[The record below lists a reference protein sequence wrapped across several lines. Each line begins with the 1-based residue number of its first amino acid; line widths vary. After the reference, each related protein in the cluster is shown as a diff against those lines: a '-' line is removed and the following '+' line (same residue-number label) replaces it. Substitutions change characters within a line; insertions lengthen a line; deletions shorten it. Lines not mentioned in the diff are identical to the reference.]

1 MNDVFLKALPVLQK
15 LTTAGFEAYFV
26 GGSVRDYLLNRTI
39 SDVDIATSA
48 FPEEVKEIFQSTY
61 DTGIAHG
68 TVTVRENNE
77 FYEVTT
83 FRTEGTYEDFRRPS
97 EVTFIRSLE
106 EDLKRRDFTMNA
118 IAMDEHFAL
127 HDPFSGQLAIQ
138 NKEIKAVGKASERFH
153 EDALRMMRAVRF
165 LSQLDFELDKETE
178 KALESQIELLQH
190 TSVER
195 ITVEW
200 IKMMKGKAAKR
211 AIELLLKV
219 KMETYLPGLKDEK
232 LALSEFASWDWEK
245 RTTEESIWLGLVVAV
260 KPNNVTA
267 FLKAWKLP
275 NKTIQLVNKAYQDA
289 LKMKETWLT
298 DELYYAGKAVFSLV
312 NELNVIRGQENNQ
325 HKLSQAYEA
334 LPIHSKKD
342 LAITGADLLKWSGES
357 AGPWVKETLDKVEC
371 GVLSNEINNE
381 KIQIKR
387 WLGYHE
393 E

>member
-15 LTTAGFEAYFV
+15 LTSAGFEAYFV

-68 TVTVRENNE
+68 TVTVRENKE
-77 FYEVTT
+77 CYEVTT
-83 FRTEGTYEDFRRPS
+83 FRTEGMYADFRRPS
-97 EVTFIRSLE
+97 EVTFIRSLK
-106 EDLKRRDFTMNA
+106 EDLLRRDFTMNA
-118 IAMDEHFAL
+118 IAMDEHFDL
-127 HDPFSGQLAIQ
+127 HDPFAGQLAIQ
-138 NKEIKAVGKASERFH
+138 HKEIKAVGKASERFH

-178 KALESQIELLQH
+178 NALGSQISLLQH

-200 IKMMKGKAAKR
+200 IKMIKGPAIKR
-211 AIELLLKV
+211 AIDLLVKV
-219 KMETYLPGLKDEK
+219 EMETYLPGLQGEK
-232 LALSEFASWDWEK
+232 AALTEFASWNWAK
-245 RTTEESIWLGLVVAV
+245 RTTEEVIWLGLVVAV
-260 KPNNVTA
+260 KPSNVTA

-275 NKTIQLVNKAYQDA
+275 NKTIQLVNKAFQDA
-289 LKMKETWLT
+289 LGTKETWLT
-298 DELYYAGKAVFSLV
+298 EELYHAGQPVFSLV
-312 NELNVIRGQENNQ
+312 NELNVLRGQEDKQQSLN
-325 HKLSQAYEA
+325 QAYEA

-342 LAITGADLLKWSGES
+342 LAITGADLLKWAGAS
-357 AGPWVKETLDKVEC
+357 AGPWVKETLDKLEC
-371 GVLSNEINNE
+371 AVLSSEINNE
-381 KIQIKR
+381 KNQIKR

>member
-48 FPEEVKEIFQSTY
+48 FPEEVKEIFQTSY

-195 ITVEW
+195 MTVEW

-232 LALSEFASWDWEK
+232 SALIEFASWDWEK

-260 KPNNVTA
+260 KPNNVNA

-298 DELYYAGKAVFSLV
+298 DELYHAGKAVFSLV

>member
-26 GGSVRDYLLNRTI
+26 GGSVRDYLLNRSI

-48 FPEEVKEIFQSTY
+48 FPEEVKDIFQSTY
-61 DTGIAHG
+61 DTGILHG
-68 TVTVRENNE
+68 TVTVRENKVC
-77 FYEVTT
+77 YEVTT

-106 EDLKRRDFTMNA
+106 EDLLRRDFTMNA
-118 IAMDEHFAL
+118 IAMDENFKL

-165 LSQLDFELDKETE
+165 LSQLDFQLEKETE
-178 KALESQIELLQH
+178 TALANQIALLQH

-200 IKMMKGKAAKR
+200 IKMVKGQAVKR

-219 KMETYLPGLKDEK
+219 EMETYLPGLKGEK
-232 LALSEFASWDWEK
+232 SALTEFASWDWGK
-245 RTTEESIWLGLVVAV
+245 RTTETAIWLGLVVAV
-260 KPNNVTA
+260 KPSNITA

-275 NKTIQLVNKAYQDA
+275 NKTIQLVNKAYEDA
-289 LKMKETWLT
+289 LNMKETWLT
-298 DELYYAGKAVFSLV
+298 EELYHAQEAVFLLV
-312 NELNVIRGQENNQ
+312 NEINNIRGQRDKEDEL
-325 HKLSQAYEA
+325 KKAYEL

-342 LAITGADLLKWSGES
+342 LAITGADLLKWTGEN

-371 GVLSNEINNE
+371 QVLMGKINNE
-381 KIQIKR
+381 KNQIKR

>member
-48 FPEEVKEIFQSTY
+48 FPEEVKEIFQTSY

-127 HDPFSGQLAIQ
+127 QDPFSGQLAIQ

-200 IKMMKGKAAKR
+200 LKMMKGKAAKR

-232 LALSEFASWDWEK
+232 SALSEFASWDWEK

-260 KPNNVTA
+260 KPNNVNA

-275 NKTIQLVNKAYQDA
+275 NKTIQLVNKAYQYA
-289 LKMKETWLT
+289 LNMKETWLT
-298 DELYYAGKAVFSLV
+298 EELYHAGKAVFSLV

-325 HKLSQAYEA
+325 HKVSQAYEA

-342 LAITGADLLKWSGES
+342 LAITGADLLKWSRES

>member
-48 FPEEVKEIFQSTY
+48 FPEEVKEIFQTSY

-127 HDPFSGQLAIQ
+127 QDPFSGQLAIQ

-232 LALSEFASWDWEK
+232 SALSEFASWDWEK

-298 DELYYAGKAVFSLV
+298 EELYHAGKAVFSLV

-325 HKLSQAYEA
+325 HKVSQAYEA

>member
-48 FPEEVKEIFQSTY
+48 FPEEVKEIFQTSY

-127 HDPFSGQLAIQ
+127 QDPFSGQLAIQ

-200 IKMMKGKAAKR
+200 LKMMKGKAAKR

-232 LALSEFASWDWEK
+232 SALSEFASWDLEK

-260 KPNNVTA
+260 KPNNVNA

-275 NKTIQLVNKAYQDA
+275 NKTIQLVNKAYQYA
-289 LKMKETWLT
+289 LNMKETWLT
-298 DELYYAGKAVFSLV
+298 EELYHAGKAVFSLV

-325 HKLSQAYEA
+325 HKVSQAYEA

>member
-26 GGSVRDYLLNRTI
+26 GGSVRDYLLNRMI

-48 FPEEVKEIFQSTY
+48 FPEEVKEIFQTSY

-127 HDPFSGQLAIQ
+127 QDPFSGQLAIQ

-232 LALSEFASWDWEK
+232 SALSEFASWDWEK

-260 KPNNVTA
+260 KPNNVNA

-275 NKTIQLVNKAYQDA
+275 NKTIQLVNKAYQYA
-289 LKMKETWLT
+289 LNMKETWLT
-298 DELYYAGKAVFSLV
+298 EELYHAGKAVFSLV

-325 HKLSQAYEA
+325 HKVSQAYEA

-381 KIQIKR
+381 KNSD
-387 WLGYHE
+387 
-393 E
+393 

>member
-48 FPEEVKEIFQSTY
+48 FPEEVKEIFQTSY

-127 HDPFSGQLAIQ
+127 QDPFSGQLAIQ

-200 IKMMKGKAAKR
+200 LKMMKGKAAKR

-232 LALSEFASWDWEK
+232 SALSEFASWDWEK

-260 KPNNVTA
+260 KPNNVNA

-289 LKMKETWLT
+289 LKMKETWLK
-298 DELYYAGKAVFSLV
+298 DELYHAGKTVFSLV
-312 NELNVIRGQENNQ
+312 NELNVIRGKENNQ
-325 HKLSQAYEA
+325 HKVSQAYEA

>member
-77 FYEVTT
+77 YYEVTT

-97 EVTFIRSLE
+97 EVKFIRSLE
-106 EDLKRRDFTMNA
+106 EDLQRRDFTMNA
-118 IAMDEHFAL
+118 IAMDEHFVL
-127 HDPFSGQLAIQ
+127 HDPFSGQEAIQ

-195 ITVEW
+195 MTVEW

-232 LALSEFASWDWEK
+232 SALIEFASWDWEK

-298 DELYYAGKAVFSLV
+298 EELYHAGKAVFSLA
-312 NELNVIRGQENNQ
+312 NELNVIRGQGNNQ

-342 LAITGADLLKWSGES
+342 LAVTGADLLKWSGES

-371 GVLSNEINNE
+371 GILSNEINNE

>member
-48 FPEEVKEIFQSTY
+48 FPEEVKAIFQSTY

-195 ITVEW
+195 MTVEW

-232 LALSEFASWDWEK
+232 SALIEFASWDWEK

-260 KPNNVTA
+260 KPNNVNA

-298 DELYYAGKAVFSLV
+298 DELYHAGKAVFSLV

>member
-48 FPEEVKEIFQSTY
+48 FPEEVKEIFQTSY

-127 HDPFSGQLAIQ
+127 QDPFSGQLAIQ

-200 IKMMKGKAAKR
+200 LKMMKGKAAKR

-232 LALSEFASWDWEK
+232 SALSEFASWDWEK

-260 KPNNVTA
+260 KPNNVNA

-275 NKTIQLVNKAYQDA
+275 NKTIQLVNKAYQYA
-289 LKMKETWLT
+289 LNMKETWLT
-298 DELYYAGKAVFSLV
+298 EELYHAGKAVFSLV

-325 HKLSQAYEA
+325 HKVSQAYEA

-371 GVLSNEINNE
+371 GVLSNEINND

>member
-77 FYEVTT
+77 YYEVTT

-97 EVTFIRSLE
+97 EVKFIRSLE
-106 EDLKRRDFTMNA
+106 EDLQRRDFTMNA
-118 IAMDEHFAL
+118 IAMDEHFVL
-127 HDPFSGQLAIQ
+127 HDPFSGQEAIQ

-195 ITVEW
+195 MTVEW

-232 LALSEFASWDWEK
+232 SALIEFASWDWEK

-298 DELYYAGKAVFSLV
+298 EELYHAGKAVFSLV
-312 NELNVIRGQENNQ
+312 NELNVIRGQGNNQ

-342 LAITGADLLKWSGES
+342 LAVTGADLLKWSGES

-371 GVLSNEINNE
+371 GILSNEINNE

>member
-77 FYEVTT
+77 YYEVTT

-97 EVTFIRSLE
+97 EVKFIRSLE
-106 EDLKRRDFTMNA
+106 EDLQRRDFTMNA
-118 IAMDEHFAL
+118 IAMDEHFVL
-127 HDPFSGQLAIQ
+127 HDPFSGQEAIQ

-195 ITVEW
+195 MTVEW

-232 LALSEFASWDWEK
+232 SALIEFASWDWEK

-298 DELYYAGKAVFSLV
+298 EELYHAGKAVFSLA
-312 NELNVIRGQENNQ
+312 NELNVIRGQGNNQ

>member
-68 TVTVRENNE
+68 TVTVRENKE
-77 FYEVTT
+77 CYEVTT

-97 EVTFIRSLE
+97 EVTFIRSLK
-106 EDLKRRDFTMNA
+106 EDLLRRDFTMNA
-118 IAMDEHFAL
+118 IAMDEHFDL
-127 HDPFSGQLAIQ
+127 HDPFAGQLAIQ
-138 NKEIKAVGKASERFH
+138 HKEIKAVGKASERFH

-178 KALESQIELLQH
+178 NALGSQIALLEH

-200 IKMMKGKAAKR
+200 IKMIKGPAVKR
-211 AIELLLKV
+211 AMDLLLKV
-219 KMETYLPGLKDEK
+219 EMETYLPGLQGEK
-232 LALSEFASWDWEK
+232 AALTEFASWDWAK
-245 RTTEESIWLGLVVAV
+245 RISEEVIWLGLVVAV
-260 KPNNVTA
+260 KPSNVTA

-289 LKMKETWLT
+289 FDRKEIWQTE
-298 DELYYAGKAVFSLV
+298 ELYHAGQPVFSLV
-312 NELNVIRGQENNQ
+312 NELNVLRGQEDKQQVLN
-325 HKLSQAYEA
+325 QAYSA

-342 LAITGADLLKWSGES
+342 LAITGADLLKWSGEN
-357 AGPWVKETLDKVEC
+357 AGPWVKETLDKLEC
-371 GVLSNEINNE
+371 AILSSEINNE
-381 KIQIKR
+381 KNQIKR
-387 WLGYHE
+387 WLGFHE

>member
-48 FPEEVKEIFQSTY
+48 FPEEVKEIFQTSY

-127 HDPFSGQLAIQ
+127 QDPFSGQLAIQ

-200 IKMMKGKAAKR
+200 LKMMKGKAAKR

-232 LALSEFASWDWEK
+232 SALSEFASWDWEK

-260 KPNNVTA
+260 KPNNVNA

-275 NKTIQLVNKAYQDA
+275 NKTIQLVNKAYQYA
-289 LKMKETWLT
+289 LNMKETWLT
-298 DELYYAGKAVFSLV
+298 EELYHAGKAVFSLV

-325 HKLSQAYEA
+325 HKVSQAYEA

-342 LAITGADLLKWSGES
+342 LAITGADLLIWSGES

>member
-26 GGSVRDYLLNRTI
+26 GGSVRDYLLNKTI

-48 FPEEVKEIFQSTY
+48 FPEEVKEIFQTSY

-127 HDPFSGQLAIQ
+127 QDPFSGQLAIQ

-200 IKMMKGKAAKR
+200 LKMMKGKAAKR

-232 LALSEFASWDWEK
+232 SALSEFASWDWEK

-260 KPNNVTA
+260 KPNNVNA

-275 NKTIQLVNKAYQDA
+275 NKTIQLVNKAYQYA
-289 LKMKETWLT
+289 LNMKETWLT
-298 DELYYAGKAVFSLV
+298 EELYHAGKAVFSLV

-325 HKLSQAYEA
+325 HKVSQAYEA

>member
-48 FPEEVKEIFQSTY
+48 FPEEVKEIFQTSY

-127 HDPFSGQLAIQ
+127 QDPFSGQLAIQ

-200 IKMMKGKAAKR
+200 LKIMKGKAAKR

-232 LALSEFASWDWEK
+232 SALSEFASWDWEK

-260 KPNNVTA
+260 KPNNVNA

-275 NKTIQLVNKAYQDA
+275 NKTIQLVNKAYQYA
-289 LKMKETWLT
+289 LNMKETWLT
-298 DELYYAGKAVFSLV
+298 EELYHAGKAVFSLV

-325 HKLSQAYEA
+325 HKVSQAYEA

>member
-48 FPEEVKEIFQSTY
+48 FPEEVKEIFQTSY
-61 DTGIAHG
+61 DTGISHG

-178 KALESQIELLQH
+178 KALESQIELLKH

-232 LALSEFASWDWEK
+232 SALIEFASWDWEK

-260 KPNNVTA
+260 KPNNVNA

-289 LKMKETWLT
+289 LKMKETWLE
-298 DELYYAGKAVFSLV
+298 DELYHAGKAVFSLV

>member
-48 FPEEVKEIFQSTY
+48 FPEEVKEIFQTSY

-127 HDPFSGQLAIQ
+127 QDPFSGQLAIQ

-200 IKMMKGKAAKR
+200 LKMMKGKATKR

-232 LALSEFASWDWEK
+232 SALSEFASWDWEK

-260 KPNNVTA
+260 KPNNVNA

-275 NKTIQLVNKAYQDA
+275 NKTIQLVNKAYQYA
-289 LKMKETWLT
+289 LNMKETWLT
-298 DELYYAGKAVFSLV
+298 EELYHAGKAVFSLV

-325 HKLSQAYEA
+325 HKVSQAYEA

>member
-26 GGSVRDYLLNRTI
+26 GGSVRDYLLNRMI

-48 FPEEVKEIFQSTY
+48 FPEEVKEIFQTSY

-127 HDPFSGQLAIQ
+127 QDPFSGQLAIQ
-138 NKEIKAVGKASERFH
+138 NKEIKAVGKAFERFH

-200 IKMMKGKAAKR
+200 LKMMKGKAAKR

-232 LALSEFASWDWEK
+232 SALSEFASWDWEK

-260 KPNNVTA
+260 KPNNVNA

-275 NKTIQLVNKAYQDA
+275 NKTIQLVNKAYQYA
-289 LKMKETWLT
+289 LNMKETWLT
-298 DELYYAGKAVFSLV
+298 EELYHAGKAVFSLV

-325 HKLSQAYEA
+325 HKVSQAYEA

>member
-26 GGSVRDYLLNRTI
+26 GGSVRDYLLNRMI

-48 FPEEVKEIFQSTY
+48 FPEEVKEIFQTSY

-127 HDPFSGQLAIQ
+127 QDPFSGQLAIQ

-232 LALSEFASWDWEK
+232 SALSEFASWDWEK

-260 KPNNVTA
+260 KPNNVNA

-275 NKTIQLVNKAYQDA
+275 NKTIQLVNKAYQYA
-289 LKMKETWLT
+289 LNMKETWLT
-298 DELYYAGKAVFSLV
+298 EELYHAGKAVFSLV

-325 HKLSQAYEA
+325 HKVSQAYEA

>member
-1 MNDVFLKALPVLQK
+1 MTDVFLKALPVLQK

-26 GGSVRDYLLNRTI
+26 GGSVRDYLLNRPI

-68 TVTVRENNE
+68 TVTVRENKE
-77 FYEVTT
+77 CYEVTT

-106 EDLKRRDFTMNA
+106 EDLLRRDFTMNA
-118 IAMDEHFAL
+118 IAMDENFKL

-165 LSQLDFELDKETE
+165 LSQLDFQLDKETE
-178 KALESQIELLQH
+178 TALANQIALLQH

-200 IKMMKGKAAKR
+200 IKMMKGQAVKR
-211 AIELLLKV
+211 AIGLLLKV
-219 KMETYLPGLKDEK
+219 EMEAYLPGLKGEK
-232 LALSEFASWDWEK
+232 SVLMEFASWNWEK
-245 RTTEESIWLGLVVAV
+245 RTTETAIWLGLVIAV
-260 KPNNVTA
+260 KPSNITA

-275 NKTIQLVNKAYQDA
+275 NKTIQLVNKAYEDA
-289 LKMKETWLT
+289 LNMKETWLT
-298 DELYYAGKAVFSLV
+298 EELYHAQEAVFLLV
-312 NELNVIRGQENNQ
+312 NEINYIRGQSDKEDEL
-325 HKLSQAYEA
+325 KKAYEL

-342 LAITGADLLKWSGES
+342 LAITGADLLKWTGEN

-371 GVLSNEINNE
+371 QVLLGKINNE
-381 KIQIKR
+381 KNQIKR

>member
-48 FPEEVKEIFQSTY
+48 FPEEVKEIFQTSY

-127 HDPFSGQLAIQ
+127 QDPFSGQLAIQ

-200 IKMMKGKAAKR
+200 LKMMKGKAAKR

-232 LALSEFASWDWEK
+232 SALSEFSSWDWEK

-260 KPNNVTA
+260 KPNNVNA

-275 NKTIQLVNKAYQDA
+275 NKTIQLVNKAYQYA
-289 LKMKETWLT
+289 LNMKETWLT
-298 DELYYAGKAVFSLV
+298 EELYHAGKAVFSLV

-325 HKLSQAYEA
+325 HKVSQAYEA

>member
-15 LTTAGFEAYFV
+15 LTTACFEAYFV

-48 FPEEVKEIFQSTY
+48 FPEEVKEIFQTSY

-127 HDPFSGQLAIQ
+127 QDPFSGQLAIQ

-200 IKMMKGKAAKR
+200 LKMMKGKAAKR

-232 LALSEFASWDWEK
+232 SALSEFASWDWEK

-260 KPNNVTA
+260 KPNNVNA

-275 NKTIQLVNKAYQDA
+275 NKTIQLVNKAYQYA
-289 LKMKETWLT
+289 LNMKETWLT
-298 DELYYAGKAVFSLV
+298 EELYHAGKAVFSLV

-325 HKLSQAYEA
+325 HKVSQAYEA

>member
-48 FPEEVKEIFQSTY
+48 FPEEVKEIFQTSY

-127 HDPFSGQLAIQ
+127 QDPFSGQLAIQ

-200 IKMMKGKAAKR
+200 LKMMKGKAAKR

-232 LALSEFASWDWEK
+232 SALSEFASWDWEK

-260 KPNNVTA
+260 RPNNVNA

-275 NKTIQLVNKAYQDA
+275 NKTIQLVNKAYQYA
-289 LKMKETWLT
+289 LNMKETWLT
-298 DELYYAGKAVFSLV
+298 EELYHAGKAVFSLV

-325 HKLSQAYEA
+325 HKVSQAYEA

>member
-77 FYEVTT
+77 YYEVTT

-97 EVTFIRSLE
+97 EVKFIRSLE
-106 EDLKRRDFTMNA
+106 EDLQRRDFTMNA
-118 IAMDEHFAL
+118 IAMDEHFVL
-127 HDPFSGQLAIQ
+127 HDPFSGQEAIQ

-195 ITVEW
+195 MTVEW

-232 LALSEFASWDWEK
+232 SALIEFASWDWEK
-245 RTTEESIWLGLVVAV
+245 RTIEESIWLGLVVAV
-260 KPNNVTA
+260 KPNNVNA

-298 DELYYAGKAVFSLV
+298 DELYHAGKAVFSLV
-312 NELNVIRGQENNQ
+312 NELNVIRGQGNNQ

>member
-48 FPEEVKEIFQSTY
+48 FPEEVKEIFQTSY

-127 HDPFSGQLAIQ
+127 QDPFSGQLAIQ

-200 IKMMKGKAAKR
+200 LKMMKGKAAKR

-232 LALSEFASWDWEK
+232 SALSEFASWDWEK

-260 KPNNVTA
+260 KPNNVNA

-275 NKTIQLVNKAYQDA
+275 NKTIQLVNKAYQYA
-289 LKMKETWLT
+289 LNMKETWLT
-298 DELYYAGKAVFSLV
+298 EELYHDGKAVFSLV

-325 HKLSQAYEA
+325 HKVSQAYEA

>member
-1 MNDVFLKALPVLQK
+1 
-15 LTTAGFEAYFV
+15 
-26 GGSVRDYLLNRTI
+26 
-39 SDVDIATSA
+39 
-48 FPEEVKEIFQSTY
+48 
-61 DTGIAHG
+61 
-68 TVTVRENNE
+68 
-77 FYEVTT
+77 
-83 FRTEGTYEDFRRPS
+83 
-97 EVTFIRSLE
+97 
-106 EDLKRRDFTMNA
+106 MNA

-127 HDPFSGQLAIQ
+127 QDPFSGQLAIQ

-200 IKMMKGKAAKR
+200 LKMMKGKAAKR

-232 LALSEFASWDWEK
+232 SALSEFASWDWEK

-260 KPNNVTA
+260 KPNNVNA

-275 NKTIQLVNKAYQDA
+275 NKTIQLVNKAYQYA
-289 LKMKETWLT
+289 LNMKETWLT
-298 DELYYAGKAVFSLV
+298 EELYHAGKAVFSLV

-325 HKLSQAYEA
+325 HKVSQAYEA

>member
-232 LALSEFASWDWEK
+232 SALSEFASWDWEK
-245 RTTEESIWLGLVVAV
+245 RTTEESIWIGLAVAV

-289 LKMKETWLT
+289 LNMKETWLT
-298 DELYYAGKAVFSLV
+298 DELYHTGKAVFSLV
-312 NELNVIRGQENNQ
+312 NELNVIRGQGNNQ
-325 HKLSQAYEA
+325 HKLSQTYEA

>member
-48 FPEEVKEIFQSTY
+48 FPEEVKEIFQTSY

-127 HDPFSGQLAIQ
+127 QDPFSGQLAIQ

-200 IKMMKGKAAKR
+200 LKMMKGKAAKR

-232 LALSEFASWDWEK
+232 SALSEFASWDWEK

-260 KPNNVTA
+260 KPNNVNA

-275 NKTIQLVNKAYQDA
+275 NKTIQLVNKAYQYA
-289 LKMKETWLT
+289 LNMKETWLT
-298 DELYYAGKAVFSLV
+298 EELYHAGKTVFSLV

-325 HKLSQAYEA
+325 HKVSQAYEA

>member
-48 FPEEVKEIFQSTY
+48 FPEEVKEIFQTSY

-127 HDPFSGQLAIQ
+127 QDPFSGQLAIQ

-200 IKMMKGKAAKR
+200 LKMMKGKAAKR

-232 LALSEFASWDWEK
+232 SALSEFASWDWEK

-260 KPNNVTA
+260 KPNNVNA

-275 NKTIQLVNKAYQDA
+275 NKTIQLVNKVYQYA
-289 LKMKETWLT
+289 LNMKETWLT
-298 DELYYAGKAVFSLV
+298 EELYHAGKAVFSLV

-325 HKLSQAYEA
+325 HKVSQAYEA

>member
-97 EVTFIRSLE
+97 EVKFIRSLE
-106 EDLKRRDFTMNA
+106 EDLQRRDFTMNA

-127 HDPFSGQLAIQ
+127 HDPFSGQEAVK
-138 NKEIKAVGKASERFH
+138 NKAIKAVGKASERFH
-153 EDALRMMRAVRF
+153 EDALRMMRGVRF
-165 LSQLDFELDKETE
+165 LSQLDFQLDSETE
-178 KALESQIELLQH
+178 KALESQIGLLQH

-200 IKMMKGKAAKR
+200 LKMIKGPAIRR
-211 AIELLLKV
+211 AMDLLLKV
-219 KMETYLPGLKDEK
+219 EMETYLPGLKGKKKKK
-232 LALSEFASWDWEK
+232 L
-245 RTTEESIWLGLVVAV
+245 
-260 KPNNVTA
+260 
-267 FLKAWKLP
+267 
-275 NKTIQLVNKAYQDA
+275 
-289 LKMKETWLT
+289 
-298 DELYYAGKAVFSLV
+298 
-312 NELNVIRGQENNQ
+312 
-325 HKLSQAYEA
+325 
-334 LPIHSKKD
+334 
-342 LAITGADLLKWSGES
+342 
-357 AGPWVKETLDKVEC
+357 
-371 GVLSNEINNE
+371 
-381 KIQIKR
+381 
-387 WLGYHE
+387 
-393 E
+393 

>member
-48 FPEEVKEIFQSTY
+48 FPEEVKEIFQTSY

-127 HDPFSGQLAIQ
+127 QDPFSGQLAIQ

-200 IKMMKGKAAKR
+200 LKMMKGKAAKR

-232 LALSEFASWDWEK
+232 SALSEFASWDWEK
-245 RTTEESIWLGLVVAV
+245 RITEESIWLGLVVAV
-260 KPNNVTA
+260 KPNNVNA

-289 LKMKETWLT
+289 LKMKETWLK
-298 DELYYAGKAVFSLV
+298 DELYHAGKAVFSLV
-312 NELNVIRGQENNQ
+312 NELNVIRGKENNQ
-325 HKLSQAYEA
+325 HKVSQAYEA

>member
-48 FPEEVKEIFQSTY
+48 FPEEVKEIFQTSY

-127 HDPFSGQLAIQ
+127 QDPFSGQLAIQ

-200 IKMMKGKAAKR
+200 LKMMKGKAAKR

-232 LALSEFASWDWEK
+232 SALSEFASWDWEK

-260 KPNNVTA
+260 KPNNVNA

-275 NKTIQLVNKAYQDA
+275 NKTIQLVNKAYQYE
-289 LKMKETWLT
+289 LNMKETWLT
-298 DELYYAGKAVFSLV
+298 EELYHAGKAVFSLV

-325 HKLSQAYEA
+325 HKVSQAYEA

>member
-48 FPEEVKEIFQSTY
+48 FPEEVKEIFQTSY

-127 HDPFSGQLAIQ
+127 HDPFSGQEAIQ

-195 ITVEW
+195 MTVEW

-232 LALSEFASWDWEK
+232 SALIEFASWDWEK

-260 KPNNVTA
+260 KPNNVNA

-298 DELYYAGKAVFSLV
+298 DELYHAGKAVFSLV

>member
-232 LALSEFASWDWEK
+232 SALSEFASWDWEK

-298 DELYYAGKAVFSLV
+298 DELYHAGKAVFSLV

>member
-48 FPEEVKEIFQSTY
+48 FPEEVKEIFQTSY

-118 IAMDEHFAL
+118 IAMDEHFTL
-127 HDPFSGQLAIQ
+127 QDPFSGQLAIQ

-200 IKMMKGKAAKR
+200 LKMMKGKAAKR

-232 LALSEFASWDWEK
+232 SALSEFASWDWEK

-260 KPNNVTA
+260 KPNNVNA

-275 NKTIQLVNKAYQDA
+275 NKTIQLVNKAYQYA
-289 LKMKETWLT
+289 LNMKETWLT
-298 DELYYAGKAVFSLV
+298 EELYHAGKAVFSLV

-325 HKLSQAYEA
+325 HKVSQAYEA